1 MDIVDICVDMFLYS
15 NVNVLRAN
23 ITPVD
28 NFMFSGL
35 RRKLDPC
42 LFQQVSR

>member
-1 MDIVDICVDMFLYS
+1 MI
-15 NVNVLRAN
+15 VLRAN

-35 RRKLDPC
+35 RRTLDPC